1 MVELGRTSEP
11 CVVVGVNGSGTAL
24 RAVRWAAAEAHRLRA
39 PLRIVHAAPHALG
52 NPLDEEWA
60 ASILAVARTVAAH
73 AQPCVPI
80 DTECVFEKPAQ
91 VLTAATE
98 TARLL
103 VVGMGA
109 SRIDDVLVHS
119 LALDACAAASCPVVV
134 IRGPESPMPIDGPVV
149 LGVDDVGRDAAAI
162 TAAFAEAAGIEIR
175 LVVVHAL
182 RGPDAMLDAVAGHPA
197 SARVAAEEEIT
208 AALAPWRSRHPGLPV
223 EVRVVHGGSS
233 DRLLEAAAV
242 AQLLVVGTHGHGQ
255 AARLVLGSIS
265 RAVVRRS
272 PCPVMVV
279 SRDAHV
285 LDLEMRATTPPVGDT
300 AVTAPVSWGP
310 RPHDRGEPW

>member
-1 MVELGRTSEP
+1 MDELGRAPEP
-11 CVVVGVNGSGTAL
+11 CVVVGVNGSGTAM
-24 RAVRWAAAEAHRLRA
+24 RAVRWAAEEAHRRQA
-39 PLRIVHAAPHALG
+39 PLRIVHAAPRALG
-52 NPLDEEWA
+52 NALDEEWA

-73 AQPCVPI
+73 AQPRVAI
-80 DTECVFEKPAQ
+80 DTECVFEKPAR

-98 TARLL
+98 TVRLL

-119 LALDACAAASCPVVV
+119 LPLDVCAAASCPVVV

-162 TAAFAEAAGIEIR
+162 TAAFAEADAPATR

-197 SARVAAEEEIT
+197 SARAAAEEEIT

-223 EVRVVHGGSS
+223 EVRVVHGGPS

-242 AQLLVVGTHGHGQ
+242 ARLLVVGTHGRGH
-255 AARLVLGSIS
+255 AARLVLGSTS
-265 RAVVRRS
+265 RTVVRRS

-285 LDLEMRATTPPVGDT
+285 LDLEMRDTTRPVVDT
-300 AVTAPVSWGP
+300 AVTAPASWGG